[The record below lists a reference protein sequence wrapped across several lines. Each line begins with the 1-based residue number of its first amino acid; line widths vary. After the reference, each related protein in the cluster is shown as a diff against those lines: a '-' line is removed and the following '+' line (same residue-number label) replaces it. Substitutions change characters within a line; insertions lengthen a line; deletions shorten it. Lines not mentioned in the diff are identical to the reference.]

1 MAQNR
6 SSNEDV
12 LKLLRQIEV
21 RLVFSDDVLL
31 VGDL

>member
-12 LKLLRQIEV
+12 LNLLQQIEV
-21 RLVFSDDVLL
+21 RLVFSHDALL
-31 VGDL
+31 FGDF

>member
-21 RLVFSDDVLL
+21 RLVFSHDALL
-31 VGDL
+31 FGDF

>member
-12 LKLLRQIEV
+12 LNLLRQIEV
-21 RLVFSDDVLL
+21 RLVFSHDALL
-31 VGDL
+31 FGDF